1 MKTYTN
7 IRYYRQE
14 WMRTLL
20 RIIMFVTFGSTNKYM
35 LTFKMNQAFDEFID
49 NSKKTLVKNFL
60 FAATVFIVYSFIL
73 LKKAGGILDSTY
85 ILYEV
90 LFFVMF
96 AVIYLNQVMS
106 LSKTI
111 NNTAEEISFADNL
124 ITIKTYSFNFFSIT
138 DKKVQAITTN
148 TNKVFVKKNP
158 YPLSGASNNNVLVFA
173 ANNLNIFIMLNN
185 LPSDFTAVFLQQ
197 KKSSEMSN

>member
-1 MKTYTN
+1 
-7 IRYYRQE
+7 
-14 WMRTLL
+14 
-20 RIIMFVTFGSTNKYM
+20 M

-148 TNKVFVKKNP
+148 TNKVFVKKTP